1 MWPPKRRSL
10 TVPSRAGSRRTMVIG
25 DIVRVLAVSGPAF
38 FLILRVSLLSHDFD
52 PLPHSSA
59 HALIQRHALT
69 RRTGPGGGLWGEDEG
84 LLNAWQTRLSVA
96 LQKGNAACLLQA
108 GRVRGSADLQGG
120 TGWEED
126 IEDLLQEAA
135 AGAGLGV
142 AA

>member
-1 MWPPKRRSL
+1 ML
-10 TVPSRAGSRRTMVIG
+10 AAAG
-25 DIVRVLAVSGPAF
+25 
-38 FLILRVSLLSHDFD
+38 H
-52 PLPHSSA
+52 
-59 HALIQRHALT
+59 
-69 RRTGPGGGLWGEDEG
+69 WGKVG

-108 GRVRGSADLQGG
+108 GRVRGAADLHGD

-126 IEDLLQEAA
+126 IEDLLQQAA